1 MTASISITV
10 ARILGLLYLS
20 VAIGSIFRKDYF
32 RDILK
37 SFSEN
42 ALLAYFSGFIAL
54 VLGGLL
60 VHLHNE
66 WTTDWTVLITIVGWI
81 ALLKGIVLLAYPNIT
96 RLFLPLLLLKHGLS
110 FIPWLCAALGLC
122 FCYFGF
128 FA

>member
-20 VAIGSIFRKDYF
+20 VTVGCIFRKDYF

-37 SFSEN
+37 VFSEN
-42 ALLAYFSGFIAL
+42 ALLAYFSGFMAL

-66 WTTDWTVLITIVGWI
+66 WTADWTVLITIVGWI
-81 ALLKGIVLLAYPNIT
+81 ALLKGIVLLAYPNII
-96 RLFLPLLLLKHGLS
+96 RLFLPLLVLKHGFS
-110 FIPWLCAALGLC
+110 FIPWLCAALGLL